1 VCCRWKVVEETGLTS
16 TQKALGKKWRR
27 EREEREGDEGVVD
40 EWIPRNGEKWGG
52 VREEGTFLD

>member
-1 VCCRWKVVEETGLTS
+1 MVEETGLTS